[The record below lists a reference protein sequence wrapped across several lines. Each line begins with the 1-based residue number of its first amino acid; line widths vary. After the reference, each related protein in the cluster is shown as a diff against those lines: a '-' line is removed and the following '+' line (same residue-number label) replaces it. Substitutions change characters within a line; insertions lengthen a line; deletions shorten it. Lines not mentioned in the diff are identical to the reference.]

1 MRLDGHI
8 HTGLSSDYR
17 GSDETVKNKLLK
29 NLHAAGFDGGVILSA
44 DPIKCASMDPEKRMQ
59 DTLGLCRG
67 EETLF
72 PYYWINP
79 LESDAL
85 DQVQLASDLG
95 FDGFK
100 MICSRYDPGCPESM
114 KVLEKIASLNK
125 PVLFHSGICWDGFN
139 SANHNRPGNFE
150 ALIEIPRLRFALAH
164 VSWPWCDECIAVYGK
179 FLNAHFARPDLSCE
193 MFIDLTP
200 GTPRGYREEVFRHM
214 VASEYE
220 YRYNLIFGTDSFTS
234 SYNVAWA
241 REWQERDDALYDK
254 LVREDAEDF
263 KDHVYRLN
271 LLRFLGKSDEDPAVR
286 IPMVADN
293 EGDV

>member
-8 HTGLSSDYR
+8 HTGLRGDYR
-17 GSDETVKNKLLK
+17 GTDEKVKKKLLE

-44 DPIKCASMDPEKRMQ
+44 DPIKCAAMDPEKRME
-59 DTLGLCRG
+59 DTLAVCRG
-67 EETLF
+67 EQNLF

-79 LESDAL
+79 LDSDAEA
-85 DQVQLASDLG
+85 QVQAASDAG

-100 MICSRYDPGCPESM
+100 MICSRYNPGCRESM
-114 KVLEKIASLNK
+114 IVLEKIASLNK

-139 SANHNRPGNFE
+139 SANFNRPGNFE

-164 VSWPWCDECIAVYGK
+164 VSWPWCDECLAVYGK
-179 FLNAHFARPDLSCE
+179 FLNAHYARPDLSCE

-200 GTPRGYREEVFRHM
+200 GTPRGFREEVFRHM

-220 YRYNLIFGTDSFTS
+220 YRYNLIFGTDSLTTA
-234 SYNVAWA
+234 YNVSWA
-241 REWQERDDALYDK
+241 KEWQERDDALYEK
-254 LVREDAEDF
+254 YVEEDVEDF

-271 LLRFLGKSDEDPAVR
+271 LLRFLGKSDENPMVK
-286 IPMVADN
+286 IPMVADSD
-293 EGDV
+293 EEA

>member
-8 HTGLSSDYR
+8 HTGLR
-17 GSDETVKNKLLK
+17 GNYCGTDESVKKKLLE
-29 NLHAAGFDGGVILSA
+29 NMRAAGFDGGVILSA
-44 DPIKCASMDPEKRMQ
+44 DPIKCAAMDPEKRME
-59 DTLGLCRG
+59 DTLAVCRG
-67 EETLF
+67 EQNLF
-72 PYYWINP
+72 PYYWVNP
-79 LESDAL
+79 LESDAVA
-85 DQVQLASDLG
+85 QVQAASDAG

-100 MICSRYDPGCPESM
+100 MICSRYDPGCRESM
-114 KVLEKIASLNK
+114 DVLEKIASLNK

-179 FLNAHFARPDLSCE
+179 FLNAHFARTDLSGE

-200 GTPRGYREEVFRHM
+200 GTPRGFREEVFRHM

-220 YRYNLIFGTDSFTS
+220 YRYNLIFGTDSLTTA
-234 SYNVAWA
+234 YNVSWA
-241 REWQERDDALYDK
+241 KEWQERDDALYEK
-254 LVREDAEDF
+254 YVREDVEDF

-271 LLRFLGKSDEDPAVR
+271 LLRFLGKSDENPMVK
-286 IPMVADN
+286 IPMVADYDG
-293 EGDV
+293 EV